1 MKSWTVSE
9 RNYRKLEKLRP
20 KGRQQNVVIQWLLQ
34 TAEQYYQKKINTN
47 SKDYKAKLSSLYCDQ
62 DVMI

>member
-9 RNYRKLEKLRP
+9 RNYKRLEKLRP
-20 KGRQQNVVIQWLLQ
+20 KGRQQNVVIQWLIQ
-34 TAEQYYQKKINTN
+34 TAEKYYQKKVNTN
-47 SKDYKAKLSSLYCDQ
+47 SKFYKDKLTSLRCDQ